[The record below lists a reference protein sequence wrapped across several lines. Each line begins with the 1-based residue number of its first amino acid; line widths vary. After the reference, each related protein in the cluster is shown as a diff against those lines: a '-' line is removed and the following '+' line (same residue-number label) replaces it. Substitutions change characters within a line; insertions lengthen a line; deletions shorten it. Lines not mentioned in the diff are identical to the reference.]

1 LDFSL
6 LSAEAL
12 EALLIFFNLLC
23 LAAVNIGLTRNL
35 LVALYDFFLGIL
47 VLASHLTQVLLGLG

>member
-1 LDFSL
+1 L